1 MKQGNQRLLGRDFRE
16 QVSTEQWLTIE
27 ENQFNPPSSTLVF
40 YLAFAP
46 EMKLKLDKA
55 QIEKSERDLINVLE
69 VYEQRLSKNRFL
81 AGEEFTLADLS
92 HLPNSHYIINETD
105 RGYLFSDR
113 KNVSRWWEEIS
124 NRPSWKKVLG

>member
-1 MKQGNQRLLGRDFRE
+1 
-16 QVSTEQWLTIE
+16 
-27 ENQFNPPSSTLVF
+27 
-40 YLAFAP
+40 
-46 EMKLKLDKA
+46 MKLKFDKA

-92 HLPNSHYIINETD
+92 HLPNSHYIINKTD

-113 KNVSRWWEEIS
+113 KNVSRWWKEIS
-124 NRPSWKKVLG
+124 NRPSWKKVLSSGRNSN